1 MSIKSDKWIREESL
15 LRDMITPFFM
25 DSNNKVVVHGVEKK
39 VPSFGLSSYGYDVR
53 LGSNFKFFR
62 SSSEQMVRNSPASN
76 NPNGFTVNTPIPAS
90 THGKAIDIADF
101 ENTCEVFTINDL
113 AWIELPPKS
122 FCLGHTLEKI
132 KMLRDVTAVC
142 MGKSTVARAGII
154 VTVTPI
160 ESEWS
165 GYITLEITNTTDL
178 PVRIYPGMGIT
189 QLQFFQ
195 SDEQCLVSYADRD
208 GKYQNQAAEP
218 VTAM

>member
-1 MSIKSDKWIREESL
+1 MSEASRYKIEHPE
-15 LRDMITPFFM
+15 PFFLE
-25 DSNNKVVVHGVEKK
+25 SKKHITVHGEEKK

-53 LGSNFKFFR
+53 LGPNFTFFR
-62 SSSEQMVRNSPASN
+62 GPEAYLVRNSPNS
-76 NPNGFTVNTPIPAS
+76 GGGLSVNTPILPS
-90 THGKAIDIADF
+90 TLGCSIDIADF
-101 ENTCEVFTINDL
+101 ENTCEVFTLNDL

-132 KMLRDVTAVC
+132 KMPRDVTAVC

-160 ESEWS
+160 ESEWT
-165 GYITLEITNTTDL
+165 GYITLEITNTTDI

-195 SDEQCLVSYADRD
+195 SDEDCLVSYADRD